1 MVPCVSGTSHIHWV
15 VGPGTSLKV
24 GKNRGWASSIPIII
38 LLTTTAMAIEDGRI
52 GVIYI
57 CHPVDTPGFDFMRTE
72 PIFSLTFVAATYG
85 WGGWDMYDIQRAI
98 RLYMPRT
105 YQELVTKYD
114 VIMLDN
120 ANRGNIP
127 ARQVEFMARAAGE
140 GEVGL
145 LMGGGWESF
154 GGSGPAHPPWGET
167 TLGGLLPTEDVVG
180 TWAESGRLVIL
191 DWDHEYISSIPW
203 DQRSAFME
211 RWHHNVVRV
220 RQGAQLL
227 ANVDRNTLPFPG
239 ETHPLFITWELPQG
253 ARVFA
258 CTGNLLFIAGVS
270 PIPWEYYG
278 DAFSNLAIYLDG
290 RPVPQ
295 DVELVHSVRTMSFQI
310 KTRGSMLLSL
320 LEFTE
325 SFGASTREI
334 MEELDLVNEE
344 MSSVKE
350 AYIDLRFED
359 VLGVYQEV
367 EEVLKSLEEEAVVLK
382 KRALLWVYV
391 IEWLAVS
398 GTGLLAGFIIWSVM
412 VRRRLYREVGDTRFV

>member
-1 MVPCVSGTSHIHWV
+1 MNTRFGIPWV
-15 VGPGTSLKV
+15 APALLLL
-24 GKNRGWASSIPIII
+24 
-38 LLTTTAMAIEDGRI
+38 LLTTAFAMEDGRI

-57 CHPVDTPGFDFMRTE
+57 CHPVHTPGFDFMRTE
-72 PIFSLTFVAATYG
+72 PIFSMTFVAATYG

-127 ARQVEFMARAAGE
+127 TRQLELLARAIEE
-140 GEVGL
+140 GNSGL
-145 LMGGGWESF
+145 VMGGGWESF

-167 TLGGLLPTEDVVG
+167 SLGELLPVEDIVG
-180 TWAESGRLVIL
+180 TWAESGRLVIV

-203 DQRSAFME
+203 DRRGAFME
-211 RWHHNVVRV
+211 RWHHNKVKVKS
-220 RQGAQLL
+220 GAKLL
-227 ANVDRNTLPFPG
+227 ANADSNTLPFPG
-239 ETHPLFITWELPQG
+239 ETHPMFITWDLPG
-253 ARVFA
+253 GSRVFA
-258 CTGNLLFIAGVS
+258 CTGNFVFIGGVS
-270 PIPWEYYG
+270 LIPWEYYG

-325 SFGASTREI
+325 GFGANSRDI
-334 MEELDLVNEE
+334 MVQLDSVNE
-344 MSSVKE
+344 MMAGVMQD
-350 AYIDLRFED
+350 YIDLRFEE
-359 VLGVYQEV
+359 VLGVYRDV
-367 EEVLKSLEEEAVVLK
+367 EGILVSLEGEAIELK
-382 KRALLWVYV
+382 NRALLWVYV
-391 IEWLAVS
+391 IEWLAIS
-398 GTGLLAGFIIWSVM
+398 GTGLIAGFILWSVM
-412 VRRRLYREVGDTRFV
+412 VRRRLYREAGGTRFA

>member
-1 MVPCVSGTSHIHWV
+1 MGTRVAIPV
-15 VGPGTSLKV
+15 VASTGHGTFIFLALFLSLAPV
-24 GKNRGWASSIPIII
+24 
-38 LLTTTAMAIEDGRI
+38 LAIEDGRI

-57 CHPVDTPGFDFMRTE
+57 CHPVHTPGFDFMLTE
-72 PIFSLTFVAATYG
+72 PVFSMTFVAATYG

-105 YQELVTKYD
+105 YQELVTKND

-127 ARQVEFMARAAGE
+127 TKHLEFLARAVEE

-154 GGSGPAHPPWGET
+154 GGSGSSHPPWGET
-167 TLGGLLPTEDVVG
+167 SLGELLPTEDVVG

-191 DWDHEYISSIPW
+191 DWDHEYVSSIPW
-203 DQRSAFME
+203 NRRGAFME
-211 RWHHNVVRV
+211 KWHHNKVTLKP
-220 RQGAQLL
+220 GARLL
-227 ANVDRNTLPFPG
+227 ANVDSNTLPFPG
-239 ETHPLFITWELPQG
+239 ETHPMFVTWELPQG

-258 CTGNLLFIAGVS
+258 MTGNLVFIGGVS

-278 DAFSNLAIYLDG
+278 DAFSNMAIYLDK

-325 SFGASTREI
+325 SFGANTRGI
-334 MEELDLVNEE
+334 MEELDSVNEM
-344 MSSVKE
+344 MSGVRE
-350 AYIDLRFED
+350 AYIDLRFDE
-359 VLGVYQEV
+359 VLEVYRDV
-367 EEVLKSLEEEAVVLK
+367 EEILKSLEERAIELK
-382 KRALLWVYV
+382 QRALFWVYV
-391 IEWLAVS
+391 IEWLSVS
-398 GTGLLAGFIIWSVM
+398 GTGLLAGFVLWSVM
-412 VRRRLYREVGDTRFV
+412 IRRRLYREVGGTRFV